1 VEQFELIWGPDD
13 ATGTRWNDAGCG
25 LSVTAAPSI
34 GCTVGAQRFQEPTV
48 PVTARLSKLFYDR
61 FGDQVVDEL
70 VNWLNS
76 VDATYRSDLREL
88 NEINFA
94 RFDAKMEQRFAEQ
107 DAKLE
112 KRFAEQDA
120 KFEKRFAEQDMKFEK
135 FEKRFTELEARFE
148 SSIKAL
154 DAKIDGVAGDL
165 RVTIERALKEQTR
178 WMVVIWTSLLI
189 PIIGLWMR

>member
-1 VEQFELIWGPDD
+1 M
-13 ATGTRWNDAGCG
+13 
-25 LSVTAAPSI
+25 
-34 GCTVGAQRFQEPTV
+34 

-61 FGDQVVDEL
+61 FGDEVVDEL

-88 NEINFA
+88 NEVNFA

-135 FEKRFTELEARFE
+135 RFTELEARFE

-154 DAKIDGVAGDL
+154 DAKVDRVAGEL
-165 RVTIERALKEQTR
+165 RVTIERGLKEQTR